1 MPLYKVY
8 KAKKKQNKRQK
19 RLSKTFTLEHCK
31 TIHNHK
37 FLKLLNLKELN
48 LDWSFWILH
57 NCLKKKKLTYQ
68 TAIKS
73 TTTSLAPAL
82 VISDW
87 KCASFSITITFPVAA
102 AILSEKELLYPRADW
117 RQVHYHWG
125 KTTGQLYCGTQRC
138 WQKMSSSSVVPVVL
152 WGSTPPSHCISCII
166 TTYDQKTVVTGSTD
180 GQLGIWDLRFADD
193 GEIKVR
199 LRGPGIYTGCNLI
212 KLMFSQKKCQVVT
225 LLI

>member
-1 MPLYKVY
+1 MPFYEFY
-8 KAKKKQNKRQK
+8 KAKKKK
-19 RLSKTFTLEHCK
+19 KTKETLEDIHIGAYHCK
-31 TIHNHK
+31 TIHK
-37 FLKLLNLKELN
+37 FFKLLTSKSWTLTDQSEFYITV
-48 LDWSFWILH
+48 WRR
-57 NCLKKKKLTYQ
+57 KKFTYQ

-87 KCASFSITITFPVAA
+87 KCVSFSITITFPVAA
-102 AILSEKELLYPRADW
+102 AILLEKELLYPRADW
-117 RQVHYHWG
+117 RQAHYHWG
-125 KTTGQLYCGTQRC
+125 KMTGQLYCGTQRC

-199 LRGPGIYTGCNLI
+199 LRGPGIYTSCNLGAN
-212 KLMFSQKKCQVVT
+212 
-225 LLI
+225 